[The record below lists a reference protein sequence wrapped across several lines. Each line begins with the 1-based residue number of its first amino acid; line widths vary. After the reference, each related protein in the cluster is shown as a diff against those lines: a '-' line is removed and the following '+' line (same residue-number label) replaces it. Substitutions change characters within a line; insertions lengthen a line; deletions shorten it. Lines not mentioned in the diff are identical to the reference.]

1 MNLKRYSIIGLGV
14 FVLLAGLLEAQVPL
28 ERPLAEFD
36 KLISNLKVAAMVG
49 EPVRVGETYVVPF
62 AKIHFGL
69 GGGGAMMAYGGGM
82 GGKTIPLGILII
94 EGEDV
99 RVELFP
105 EEEKKPSLL
114 QELLP
119 VLLKMLPQIMG
130 DKSPFASK
138 PPAAAGKASGQPA
151 EIPKDASLEKLKK
164 SFSEKKYHEALA
176 MADALLAKDPD
187 NADLHAW
194 KGHAMGSLAQGNP
207 ADMMKYGMGAMQ
219 EYETALKLDPGNADG
234 HFGRGMVRLMA
245 PPGFGGDLDGA
256 IEDFEAAVAKDPLP
270 EAYFNL
276 GEAYRKKGDLEKA
289 KAAYKKALVIRPN
302 YSEAAK
308 ALAGLQ

>member
-1 MNLKRYSIIGLGV
+1 
-14 FVLLAGLLEAQVPL
+14 
-28 ERPLAEFD
+28 
-36 KLISNLKVAAMVG
+36 
-49 EPVRVGETYVVPF
+49 
-62 AKIHFGL
+62 
-69 GGGGAMMAYGGGM
+69 M
-82 GGKTIPLGILII
+82 GGKTIPQGILII

-119 VLLKMLPQIMG
+119 VMLQMLPQIMG

-138 PPAAAGKASGQPA
+138 LPAAEGKEAAPPADV
-151 EIPKDASLEKLKK
+151 PKDASLETLKK

-176 MADALLAKDPD
+176 IADALLAKDPN
-187 NADLHAW
+187 NADVHAW

-219 EYETALKLDPGNADG
+219 EYETALELDPDNADG
-234 HFGRGMVRLMA
+234 HFGRGMARLMA

-270 EAYFNL
+270 EAYFYL
-276 GEAYRKKGDLEKA
+276 GEAYQKKGQNDQA
-289 KAAYKKALVIRPN
+289 KAAYKKALAIRPN
-302 YSEAAK
+302 YPEATK
-308 ALAGLQ
+308 ALAALQ

>member
-1 MNLKRYSIIGLGV
+1 MPINKSAV
-14 FVLLAGLLEAQVPL
+14 FVCGSMLLLSGLLNAQAPL
-28 ERPLAEFD
+28 EQPLADFD
-36 KLISNLKVAAMVG
+36 MLVSNL
-49 EPVRVGETYVVPF
+49 RVGAVVGDPVKIGETFIVPF

-69 GGGGAMMAYGGGM
+69 GGGGAMMAFGGGM

-94 EGEDV
+94 EGENV

-119 VLLKMLPQIMG
+119 ILLKALPQIMG
-130 DKSPFASK
+130 DKSPFAAK
-138 PPAAAGKASGQPA
+138 PPAGESKASGQPA
-151 EIPKDASLEKLKK
+151 EAPKDASLEKLKK
-164 SFSEKKYHEALA
+164 SFAEKKYEEALA

-207 ADMMKYGMGAMQ
+207 ANMMKYGMGAMQ
-219 EYETALKLDPGNADG
+219 EYEMALKLDPDNANG

-245 PPGFGGDLDGA
+245 PPGFGGDIDGA
-256 IEDFEAAVAKDPLP
+256 IEDFEAAVAKDPFP
-270 EAYFNL
+270 DAYFNL

-289 KAAYKKALVIRPN
+289 KAAYKKALAIRPN
-302 YSEAAK
+302 YPEATK
-308 ALAGLQ
+308 ALAAVQ

>member
-1 MNLKRYSIIGLGV
+1 MKTKRYSIVGLGV
-14 FVLLAGLLEAQVPL
+14 FVLLAGLLEAQAPL
-28 ERPLAEFD
+28 EQPLAEFD
-36 KLISNLKVAAMVG
+36 KLVSSLRVAAVVG

-62 AKIHFGL
+62 AKIRFGL
-69 GGGGAMMAYGGGM
+69 GGGGSMMAYGGGM
-82 GGKTIPLGILII
+82 GGKTIPQGILII

-119 VLLKMLPQIMG
+119 ILLKALPQIMG
-130 DKSPFASK
+130 DKSPFGSK
-138 PPAAAGKASGQPA
+138 SPAAEGKVAGPPA
-151 EIPKDASLEKLKK
+151 EVPKDASMEKLK
-164 SFSEKKYHEALA
+164 SLFNEKKFAEAMA
-176 MADALLAKDPD
+176 MADALLAEDPD

-194 KGHAMGSLAQGNP
+194 KGHIMGSLAQGNP

-219 EYETALKLDPGNADG
+219 EYETALKLDPDNADG

-256 IEDFEAAVAKDPLP
+256 IADFEAAVAKDPLP
-270 EAYFNL
+270 EAFFYL
-276 GEAYRKKGDLEKA
+276 GEAHRKKGDTDKA
-289 KAAYKKALVIRPN
+289 RDAYKKALAIRPN
-302 YSEAAK
+302 YPEATK
-308 ALAGLQ
+308 ALAGIQ